1 MCCACVVGAN
11 SSQVRLDRSSDISV
25 LNGIAPQMPLLIV
38 KRIFTFW
45 IAGSGTSFSNV
56 PTIFSAKLTKV
67 WGHNLR
73 NREMRTNPVIQSLY
87 SIIYGGID
95 SLG

>member
-11 SSQVRLDRSSDISV
+11 GSQVRLGRSSDISV
-25 LNGIAPQMPLLIV
+25 LNGIPLLIV

-67 WGHNLR
+67 PWPG
-73 NREMRTNPVIQSLY
+73 Y
-87 SIIYGGID
+87 IIYGMVKCG
-95 SLG
+95 